1 ANPVSFLP
9 GEPGKEGGDNAVLPL
24 ARATVVVPLA
34 SLFDREAERQRLR
47 KELELVQNEV
57 FRLETRLRDE
67 AFLTKAPEAVV
78 EKERQKLY
86 TLNEKLDKLKQQS
99 ARL

>member
-1 ANPVSFLP
+1 M
-9 GEPGKEGGDNAVLPL
+9 LPL

-47 KELELVQNEV
+47 KELEGVQGEAA
-57 FRLETRLRDE
+57 RLEARLRDD
-67 AFLTKAPEAVV
+67 AFLTKAPGAGG

-86 TLNEKLDKLKQQS
+86 TLHEKLDKLKQQS